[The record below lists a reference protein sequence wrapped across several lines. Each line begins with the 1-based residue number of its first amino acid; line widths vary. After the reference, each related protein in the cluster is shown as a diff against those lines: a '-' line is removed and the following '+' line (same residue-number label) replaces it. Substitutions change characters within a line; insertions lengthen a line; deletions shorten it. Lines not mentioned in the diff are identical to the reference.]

1 MLLHQHGSDAE
12 DKAVYKAMERAV
24 KAKKIRSIGI
34 SNYYTEKTAKRFF
47 ADFEIKPAV
56 VQNENHV
63 FYQNTEFKE
72 YAKRYGAVVES
83 YYPLG
88 GRGHTE
94 DVLGNKVVAKI
105 AKAHGKSAAQV
116 VLRWHVQSG
125 YIAIPGSKN
134 PDHIAENISIFDF
147 ELTDDEMKQIA
158 ALDTGHR
165 YENW

>member
-1 MLLHQHGSDAE
+1 M
-12 DKAVYKAMERAV
+12 
-24 KAKKIRSIGI
+24 
-34 SNYYTEKTAKRFF
+34 TAGM
-47 ADFEIKPAV
+47 
-56 VQNENHV
+56 N
-63 FYQNTEFKE
+63 
-72 YAKRYGAVVES
+72 
-83 YYPLG
+83 YPLG

-94 DVLGNKVVAKI
+94 DVLGNKVVAQI

-125 YIAIPGSKN
+125 YIDIPGSKN

-158 ALDTGHR
+158 ALDTRHR

>member
-1 MLLHQHGSDAE
+1 MLQSSRMTAGMTYSGSDAE

-56 VQNENHV
+56 VQM
-63 FYQNTEFKE
+63 
-72 YAKRYGAVVES
+72 
-83 YYPLG
+83 
-88 GRGHTE
+88 
-94 DVLGNKVVAKI
+94 
-105 AKAHGKSAAQV
+105 
-116 VLRWHVQSG
+116 RWHVQSG

-134 PDHIAENISIFDF
+134 PNHIAENISIFDF

-158 ALDTGHR
+158 VLDTGHR